1 MAAHNSQ
8 ILGSID
14 DVPIKRTLLKVQIVE
29 LLRSRIIF
37 GQIPPGTPLVER
49 ELAEMLHCSRL
60 PVREALQELE
70 KEGLV
75 TSTNGNRRYVIELTA
90 KDIVE
95 LYEVRLRLELLAVEL
110 AARNTNPEHQAQLNQ
125 ALAAMEEAYR
135 SHDDSA
141 FPRADVNLHLAI
153 WQQAGNS
160 HLNKLLQSMAGQL
173 FMFAAK
179 HSQIFA
185 WEEVVDLH
193 RDLIE
198 HINAGDVANACKS
211 IERHTQNSL
220 ERALKAFIPTTDSA
234 ASDT

>member
-1 MAAHNSQ
+1 MAAQNSQ
-8 ILGSID
+8 ILGSSD

-37 GQIPPGTPLVER
+37 GHIAPGTPLVER
-49 ELAEMLHCSRL
+49 ELAEVLHCSRL

-75 TSTNGNRRYVIELTA
+75 ISTTGNRRYVIELTA

-95 LYEVRLRLELLAVEL
+95 LYAVRLQLELLAVEL
-110 AARNTNPEHQAQLNQ
+110 AARNTNPDHQAELNQ
-125 ALAAMEEAYR
+125 MLAEMEDAYR

-153 WQQAGNS
+153 WKQAGNS

-179 HSQIFA
+179 HSRIFA

-193 RDLIE
+193 RDLID
-198 HINAGDVANACKS
+198 HINTGDVINACKS
-211 IERHTQNSL
+211 IEKHTQNSL
-220 ERALKAFIPTTDSA
+220 DRALKAFIPNSEATS
-234 ASDT
+234 SEH